1 MGLAGFARPLQWFKS
16 QWLWLL
22 LSIAAFWLLM
32 RVQVEWLW
40 FGQFNLQGM
49 LLRRW
54 LWQLGGLLL
63 AILVVATCQLWQRN
77 WIKLEGASNLGE
89 PSLSLHGWRYGLGL
103 LGCFVVVVGDL
114 VLLSRLAWLAC
125 FKPFV
130 LGHWWSEPFENIWAV
145 VIPLSCVF
153 ISICVMLGNA
163 RGGP

>member
-40 FGQFNLQGM
+40 FGQFDWQGM

-63 AILVVATCQLWQRN
+63 ALLVVATCQLWQRN

-89 PSLSLHGWRYGLGL
+89 PSLSPVSYTHLTLPT
-103 LGCFVVVVGDL
+103 
-114 VLLSRLAWLAC
+114 RLI
-125 FKPFV
+125 V
-130 LGHWWSEPFENIWAV
+130 
-145 VIPLSCVF
+145 
-153 ISICVMLGNA
+153 
-163 RGGP
+163 